1 MGKVSNFWTFFSAW
15 YSRKMKLI
23 FFFGIFESFSKVRNF
38 HARLS
43 VHFSE
48 FRSARV
54 NFFGLNCESALKN
67 FTFCFTF
74 PDWKNCFPLG
84 WEFQPPRV
92 RSASLIL
99 FRKRKINH
107 FQIRPEVINFA
118 CVWKI
123 GRSTKTSPD
132 FSFLL
137 ESGWQVEQFS
147 PRKELF
153 GVGFMLRWFGQ
164 VFPPWSD
171 HPPPSEGKTV
181 RGSIL
186 WKRGKFRTSCNVSF
200 CTWFWIWPAFEESF
214 VTWTPR
220 RRRRRRPGRTGGENL
235 KYANSV

>member
-1 MGKVSNFWTFFSAW
+1 MLLFARWSKNRLIPKRSPRVIMGKVSNFWTFFSAW

-23 FFFGIFESFSKVRNF
+23 FFGIFESFSKVRNF

-74 PDWKNCFPLG
+74 PDWKNCFALG

-132 FSFLL
+132 FSFKDGLKVGGRWRSFPREKSSL
-137 ESGWQVEQFS
+137 E
-147 PRKELF
+147 LD
-153 GVGFMLRWFGQ
+153 L
-164 VFPPWSD
+164 
-171 HPPPSEGKTV
+171 
-181 RGSIL
+181 
-186 WKRGKFRTSCNVSF
+186 C
-200 CTWFWIWPAFEESF
+200 
-214 VTWTPR
+214 
-220 RRRRRRPGRTGGENL
+220 
-235 KYANSV
+235 